1 MWIVVISCCATGP
14 VVKYADRQATS
25 DAQGNFS
32 VPNLPAAAY
41 EIRVE
46 KSGFQTAVLSAFDL
60 RVGQIARPT
69 ITLTVGAV
77 IESVSVRAEAP
88 LLQSQSAEV
97 GQVIDKSR
105 SRTCH

>member
-77 IESVSVRAEAP
+77 TESVSVRAEAP